1 MKIAM
6 IAPLEIRVPPEAYGG
21 IELVVSLIT
30 EALIRRG
37 HDVTLFASGDSVTEA
52 RLVPGSERF
61 LRNSDKS
68 LEEKAA
74 LEKRNVMACLERA
87 SEFDIINLHLLSE
100 GLALEKL
107 FLCGSSRTPVLATL
121 HGPHRELDGCE
132 RQLFLAYPGYYS
144 TISLSTKQLLPE
156 KEKFAGVTYN
166 GIDFQ
171 SYPFNDGVRE
181 GYLLFLGSL
190 TPNKAPH
197 LAIEVAR
204 RLGRKLLLIGAV
216 YEPAREYFQTKVEP
230 EIDGDLI
237 QYVGEVNEQQK
248 RKLFTQA
255 DCLLAPIA
263 WQEGF
268 GMYFIEAMASGVPV
282 VTFRR
287 GSAQEVISHNETG
300 FVVEPDNVV
309 DMMVAVMN
317 VPHINRA
324 QCRRR
329 VEERFSV
336 DIMVDIYLEKYR
348 HILE

>member
-6 IAPLEIRVPPEAYGG
+6 IAPLEIRVPPKTYGG
-21 IELVVSLIT
+21 IELVVSLLT

-37 HDVTLFASGDSVTEA
+37 HDVTLFASGDSVTGA
-52 RLVPGSERF
+52 KLVPGSERF
-61 LRNSDKS
+61 LRGSDKS
-68 LEEKAA
+68 LEEKVA

-87 SEFDIINLHLLSE
+87 SEFDIINLHFLGE
-100 GLALEKL
+100 GFALERL
-107 FLCGSSRTPVLATL
+107 LLCGSSRTPVLATL
-121 HGPHRELDGCE
+121 HGPHRELDGRD
-132 RQLFLAYPGYYS
+132 RQLFLAYPGWYS

-156 KEKFAGVTYN
+156 KEKFVGVTYN
-166 GIDFQ
+166 AIDCQ
-171 SYPFNDGVRE
+171 SYPFNDGARE
-181 GYLLFLGSL
+181 GHLLFLGSL

-204 RLGRKLLLIGAV
+204 RLGRKLLLIGVV

-237 QYVGEVNEQQK
+237 KYVGEVDEQQK
-248 RKLFTQA
+248 RKLLAQA

-268 GMYFIEAMASGVPV
+268 GMYYIEAMASGVPI

-287 GSAQEVISHNETG
+287 GSAQEVVSHNETG
-300 FVVEPDNVV
+300 FVVEPDNVA
-309 DMMVAVMN
+309 DMAAAVMN
-317 VPHINRA
+317 VPHIDRA

-336 DIMVDIYLEKYR
+336 NAMVDTYLKKYR
-348 HILE
+348 CILE